1 MKIKNLRELNSLT
14 QSALAEKLG
23 VKQSAVSMWE
33 QEQTTPSIANLKKLA
48 EIFNCKIED
57 LI

>member
-1 MKIKNLRELNSLT
+1 MKIKKYREEYSFT
-14 QSALAEKLG
+14 QTALAKKLG

-33 QEQTTPSIANLKKLA
+33 NGQTPSVENLKKLA

>member
-1 MKIKNLRELNSLT
+1 MKIKNLREANFLT
-14 QSALAEKLG
+14 QSALAEKMG

-33 QEQTTPSIANLKKLA
+33 QKQTTPSIANLKKLA